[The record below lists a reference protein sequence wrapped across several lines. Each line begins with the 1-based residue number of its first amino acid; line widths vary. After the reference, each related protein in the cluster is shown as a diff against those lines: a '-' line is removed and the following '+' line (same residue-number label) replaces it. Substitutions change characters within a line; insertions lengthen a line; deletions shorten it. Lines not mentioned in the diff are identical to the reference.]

1 MAVKKTKFPLDKKG
15 RNRSPWW
22 VCQDEPQLPLS
33 PMNWP
38 LSILVGFLSG
48 IAGLFSAGWAASLH
62 GGWHQ
67 VSTREGNLGYFIILM
82 ALLGGIA
89 FFIAGLV
96 IARILAAGGEAGF
109 VKTLGLALALVVV
122 ITGAAMGL
130 SRVTAD
136 IPPTREGRGLVLEVE
151 FRLPEGAVSPG
162 ELAGDPRCEL
172 GVVSGGVRRS
182 SQWGRL
188 RPDLAREEEGRW
200 IVPATFDLYTSSPD
214 RIIDASIG
222 EVDLGK
228 FLVPMPSRPGA
239 EFETW
244 SSWKPQPR
252 EGDPVWPPTKPSFRF
267 RVVKQSEP

>member
-1 MAVKKTKFPLDKKG
+1 
-15 RNRSPWW
+15 
-22 VCQDEPQLPLS
+22 
-33 PMNWP
+33 MNWP

-48 IAGLFSAGWAASLH
+48 IAGLFSAGWVASLH

-67 VSTREGNLGYFIILM
+67 VSNREGSLGYFIVFM
-82 ALLGGIA
+82 ALLGGAA

-96 IARILAAGGEAGF
+96 IARILASSGDAGF
-109 VKTLGLALALVVV
+109 AKTLGLALAFVVG

-130 SRVTAD
+130 SRITAD
-136 IPPTREGRGLVLEVE
+136 IPPTRDGRDLVLEVE
-151 FRLPEGAVSPG
+151 FRLPEGAVSPR
-162 ELAGDPRCEL
+162 EMSGDPRCEL
-172 GVVSGGVRRS
+172 GVISGGVRRS

-214 RIIDASIG
+214 RIIDATIG
-222 EVDLGK
+222 EVEIGR
-228 FLVPMPSRPGA
+228 FMVAMPSRPGA

-244 SSWKPQPR
+244 SPWKPQPR